1 MEHSLVRWFVFQS
14 FVMDM
19 AETRKILERAQR
31 KGREKMIRIATNSV
45 KEQERM
51 LEIIAM
57 DAALEGM
64 N

>member
-1 MEHSLVRWFVFQS
+1 MDHSLVRWFIFQS
-14 FVMDM
+14 FIMDM
-19 AETRKILERAQR
+19 AETRKILERAHR
-31 KGREKMIRIATNSV
+31 KGSDKAIRIATNSV